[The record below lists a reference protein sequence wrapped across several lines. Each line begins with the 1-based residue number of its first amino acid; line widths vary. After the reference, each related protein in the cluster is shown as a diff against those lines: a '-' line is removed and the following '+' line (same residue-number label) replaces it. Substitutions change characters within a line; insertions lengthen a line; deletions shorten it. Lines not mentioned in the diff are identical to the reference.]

1 MPQVILS
8 LLRTELT
15 SPTRIVKLQ
24 AVYQSFKL
32 LEHLT
37 TVKNKSAPLVYKSLV
52 FSVMETIHD
61 SHLRCEYWGLFKDM
75 FMLGMPCEMLLEPL
89 LRQTYKLYEF
99 DFEFIA
105 GMVDK
110 QPIMV
115 MQFWQEAIE

>member
-15 SPTRIVKLQ
+15 SPTRIVRLQ

-37 TVKNKSAPLVYKSLV
+37 SVKNKSAPLVYKSLV

-61 SHLRCEYWGLFKDM
+61 SDLRCEYWSLFNQM
-75 FMLGMPCEMLLEPL
+75 FRLGMPCELLLEPL
-89 LRQTYKLYEF
+89 LR
-99 DFEFIA
+99 
-105 GMVDK
+105 
-110 QPIMV
+110 
-115 MQFWQEAIE
+115 